1 MPLSCLLERMVLQNR
16 WASFRKAL
24 DQLRQMELLD
34 VLCKTAVVETVH
46 HKVGTIIHW
55 TVFCTPPVLYVK
67 LLLLLCVCVCVCV
80 YVSNAGE
87 ELHL

>member
-1 MPLSCLLERMVLQNR
+1 MPIFLYLLERMVLQNK

-46 HKVGTIIHW
+46 CKV
-55 TVFCTPPVLYVK
+55 
-67 LLLLLCVCVCVCV
+67 
-80 YVSNAGE
+80 
-87 ELHL
+87 